1 MLRGA
6 GRGDQEAGRG
16 SPAAGDSSRV
26 SQGMR
31 KMTGYPQIR
40 CYIGKYS
47 KNLGAMQLAVNL
59 SLPKSV
65 PIQNHNTL
73 FPARMVFR

>member
-1 MLRGA
+1 
-6 GRGDQEAGRG
+6 
-16 SPAAGDSSRV
+16 
-26 SQGMR
+26 
-31 KMTGYPQIR
+31 MTGYPQIR

-47 KNLGAMQLAVNL
+47 KNLGAMQLAFNL